1 MSHPT
6 ALALA
11 LSLYLFVAAAYYGL
25 GKGVARVL
33 GMAAGSDKPA
43 HSVMSLIWLGWAC
56 ALFLF
61 QLLHFFLPIASQVS
75 LPVFSAGALCCL
87 VCLARGGRRPSP
99 SGSCT
104 PVPVAGAIL
113 MLVLASWLVSRAMLP
128 PTNYD
133 TGLYHLNA
141 IRWINTYPV
150 VPGLGNLHG
159 RLAFNQ
165 SFFTFAASLTV
176 PPVFEH
182 GRFLGNALLFLF
194 VAATA
199 WTSLTPVLRRP
210 SLIVEAHPFR
220 FLPSLFLLPVL
231 AFIAIS
237 SNGIASP
244 APDLASLLLQCCIF
258 LLLGEG
264 IADWQDGHQDQDYRV
279 MLLLL
284 LASAAVTVKLSNL
297 AFSSVIVCFAVAYW
311 LKTRGRTIRSGF
323 TLFTPPLLMFLVWAG
338 QGVMLSGVPL
348 YPSTAG
354 RLPVD
359 WAVPVERIVSEAQ
372 SVYSW
377 ARTPGASPKDVLHNW
392 GWFRPWLV
400 RVATGNV
407 LDVTYPLLQFLF
419 FGICAL
425 IAGLFSKVRR
435 RNLLQWAYLVP
446 AVMSLVFWFCTAP
459 DPRFANAAF
468 FLLSIA
474 SALVFLCSVQGL
486 LSSRLYADMI
496 CLVFLI
502 GNLLLVRHL
511 VYNASEIRA
520 ISTSGW
526 HQVQRVALETRKT
539 SSGLTVYTPCE
550 GDQCWDS
557 ALPSTPYFNPHLR
570 LRERNSVASGFTVM

>member
-1 MSHPT
+1 MT
-6 ALALA
+6 
-11 LSLYLFVAAAYYGL
+11 
-25 GKGVARVL
+25 
-33 GMAAGSDKPA
+33 GMAGFT
-43 HSVMSLIWLGWAC
+43 HSRSHSKISLIWLGWAVS
-56 ALFLF
+56 LFLF
-61 QLLHFFLPIASQVS
+61 QLLHFFLPIDSKVS
-75 LPVFSAGALCCL
+75 LPVFSVGALACL
-87 VCLARGGRRPSP
+87 TCLARGWRRSSQ
-99 SGSCT
+99 SGSFT
-104 PVPVAGAIL
+104 LVPVVGTIL
-113 MLVLASWLVSRAMLP
+113 MFVLASWLVSRAMLA

-165 SFFTFAASLTV
+165 SYFTFAASQIV

-199 WTSLTPVLRRP
+199 WTSLTPVLYRP

-220 FLPSLFLLPVL
+220 FLPSLFLLPLL

-258 LLLGEG
+258 LILGEG
-264 IADWQDGHQDQDYRV
+264 IADWQDGKQDQDYRV

-284 LASAAVTVKLSNL
+284 LASTAVTLKLSNL
-297 AFSSVIVCFAVAYW
+297 AFSIVIVCFAIAY
-311 LKTRGRTIRSGF
+311 LLNTPSRTLRRAIP
-323 TLFTPPLLMFLVWAG
+323 LFVPAVLLFLVWAG

-354 RLPVD
+354 HLPVD
-359 WAVPVERIVSEAQ
+359 WAVPVERIVKEAEW
-372 SVYSW
+372 VYSW
-377 ARTPGASPKDVLHNW
+377 ARTSGAHPRDVLGNW
-392 GWFRPWLV
+392 AWLRPWLL
-400 RVATGNV
+400 RVATGN
-407 LDVTYPLLQFLF
+407 LIDVTFPLLLALF
-419 FGICAL
+419 FGASAL
-425 IAGLFSKVRR
+425 LAGSFWKVKRGY
-435 RNLLQWAYLVP
+435 LLQWAYLMP
-446 AVMSLVFWFCTAP
+446 AVMALVFWFFTAP

-486 LSSRLYADMI
+486 LSSRVYAQMI
-496 CLVFLI
+496 CLAFLLS
-502 GNLLLVRHL
+502 NLLLIRHL
-511 VYNASEIRA
+511 VNNTTELGV

-526 HQVQRVALETRKT
+526 HQVQRVALDAKITA
-539 SSGLTVYTPCE
+539 SGLTVYTPSK

-557 ALPSTPYFNPHLR
+557 DLPSTPNFNPRLR
-570 LRERNSVASGFTVM
+570 LRERNIVASGFTVM